1 MDLLQYSTRQ
11 EDETT
16 LPETV
21 NKNFNIRI
29 IGNKRRN
36 IKRIK
41 DVLSINLILNFVSEF
56 SRYNNNTTSTMTTDQ

>member
-11 EDETT
+11 EDEIT

-21 NKNFNIRI
+21 NKNINIRI